1 MLKLKCPKANTLFEI
16 VVNAHFVAIF
26 VVVVGPV
33 LLIVVPHI
41 VAIALSGCAIWPLGL
56 IRKSNTFYNLMQ
68 YAYVT

>member
-1 MLKLKCPKANTLFEI
+1 MLRLKCPKANTLFEI
-16 VVNAHFVAIF
+16 VVNALFVAVA

-33 LLIVVPHI
+33 CWFVPHI
-41 VAIALSGCAIWPLGL
+41 VAIAMGCAEWPLGL